1 MDLIGILRRIMNMDA
16 NETFDQATDS
26 LEAIANAIVPTAAGN
41 LQIAHTTIDL
51 NQAAANYNL
60 FTGTTQDV
68 VLERLALRMPNV
80 NIAGGALTSISIQT
94 DDVTP
99 QVLISAVTGALAN
112 LTQEAQVIWL
122 GVCIIHV
129 ATIIQLTIAGGA
141 AGVACVCDIVAE
153 YRAVVAGGTLA

>member
-1 MDLIGILRRIMNMDA
+1 MDWIGYFRRIMNQGA
-16 NETFDQATDS
+16 AETFDQATDS
-26 LEAIANAIVPTAAGN
+26 LEAIANAIAPTAVGK
-41 LQIAHTTIDL
+41 LQIAATTIDL

-99 QVLISAVTGALAN
+99 QVYVSAVIGALAN
-112 LTQEAQVIWL
+112 LTQEAQVAYL
-122 GVCIIHV
+122 GVSIIHV
-129 ATIIQLTIAGGA
+129 GTIIQLTIAGGA
-141 AGVACVCDIVAE
+141 TGIACVCDVIAE